1 MTQRHGWIE
10 GVLTHNA
17 VSARY
22 FTSGDSR
29 IKVDR
34 AGNGIGV
41 GTAIGAVLFV
51 LTNDPVWIALG
62 AALGAAL
69 GWRKSITGN
78 SDQKNSD
85 Q

>member
-1 MTQRHGWIE
+1 M
-10 GVLTHNA
+10 
-17 VSARY
+17 
-22 FTSGDSR
+22 
-29 IKVDR
+29 DR

-41 GTAIGAVLFV
+41 GTAIGSVLFV

-62 AALGAAL
+62 VALGAAF
-69 GWRKSITGN
+69 GWRKPITRD

>member
-1 MTQRHGWIE
+1 M
-10 GVLTHNA
+10 
-17 VSARY
+17 
-22 FTSGDSR
+22 
-29 IKVDR
+29 KVDR

-62 AALGAAL
+62 VALGAAL
-69 GWRKSITGN
+69 GWRKSITRN